1 MGLLTPLAVR
11 IGSQPWMPKL
21 LRQITWTD
29 TNLQR
34 VTRGRLSILDV
45 AGLPNLMLTVKGR
58 KSGVPRTT
66 PLLCVPWQG
75 GWLIAGSH
83 FGGPKAP
90 VWTFNLRAAETAE
103 VDYNRRHHVCT
114 WRELTGDEKDRAW
127 AHMVTIWPNYDKYTQ
142 WTDRVI
148 PVFLLSPQEPGA

>member
-1 MGLLTPLAVR
+1 MGLLTPVAVKL
-11 IGSQPWMPKL
+11 GSQPWMPKL
-21 LRQITWTD
+21 LPQITWTD

-34 VTRGRLSILDV
+34 LTRGRVSILDV
-45 AGLPNLMLTVKGR
+45 AGLPNLMLTVPGR
-58 KSGVPRTT
+58 KSGIPRTT

-90 VWTFNLRAAETAE
+90 VWTHNVRAAET
-103 VDYNRRHHVCT
+103 VGVRYRRRDHTCT
-114 WRELTGDEKDRAW
+114 WRELEGAEKDRAW
-127 AHMVTIWPNYDKYTQ
+127 AHMVTIWPNYDKYVE

-148 PVFLLSPQEPGA
+148 PVFLLSPRP